1 MKRNLS
7 PEAIDDPQIP
17 EFAAWRSYRKS
28 ERRVK
33 RYRRHIWDR
42 EIEAFLKKVMQTRQ
56 GRDAEILK
64 DTILWRAQLGV
75 DYVPLKDEDGQEF
88 GDDPMEFS
96 GTRMKPVAEYARE
109 GRANSSG
116 IPVLYLASTEQAAIF
131 EVRPWV
137 GTEVSVAQF
146 RVTASLVLSLKM
158 LWGTPPRMAKTE
170 TWSSKKASVV
180 SAG

>member
-7 PEAIDDPQIP
+7 PEAMDDPQIL
-17 EFAAWRSYRKS
+17 EFASWRSYRKF
-28 ERRVK
+28 EQRVK
-33 RYRRHIWDR
+33 RYRRHICDR
-42 EIEAFLKKVMQTRQ
+42 EIEAFLKTVVQGRQ

-88 GDDPMEFS
+88 GEDPMEFS
-96 GTRMKPVAEYARE
+96 GTMMKPVAEYTRE

-116 IPVLYLASTEQAAIF
+116 IPVLYLASTEQTAIS

-146 RVTASLVLSLKM
+146 RVTASLVLS
-158 LWGTPPRMAKTE
+158 
-170 TWSSKKASVV
+170 
-180 SAG
+180 